1 MKKITLSLVVA
12 AIAASASTITLY
24 QDLDTGAIYT
34 KPGAN
39 RVELGDFI
47 SAKDVYVEN
56 EMIKSK
62 MSKALKGTVVKSK
75 VKTLKFSGKHYL
87 GFTSINYEDD
97 RDTVNRFETRRN
109 YFQVKAYWNK
119 KDYARI
125 TLDTFLQ
132 YKDTNSKDDGSWLVR
147 LKYAYIYLDNIL
159 PYTGVEFGQAHRPW
173 IDWEEHHG
181 WFYRSIAKTFIEAKK
196 GAHLINSADLGVNF
210 KTNTEYFSSE
220 IGVYNGEGYHS
231 ETANSNTDLS
241 FEARLTAHILGTGK
255 NKKPKPQEDS
265 YADISF
271 LMQYSTEHKNT
282 NNDLKWYGIHAV
294 YNQPLFLL
302 AGMYLK
308 SDNDNGEY
316 EGKGWSINGEFRPVK
331 EWSILARYDKWDVEE
346 IGEEKT
352 RKEYIVGAVYNFN
365 KNVKLIGNIFG
376 IDPDDSKDNDEEIRY
391 MFTAEVKW

>member
-376 IDPDDSKDNDEEIRY
+376 IDPDDNKDNDEEIRY

>member
-352 RKEYIVGAVYNFN
+352 RKEYIVGAAYNFN

-376 IDPDDSKDNDEEIRY
+376 IDPDDNKDNDEEIRY